1 MNKKIVVAIVCFVVS
16 MIFTLQLKTIRTAN
30 IEVKTIEAKMNEILA
45 LLEKEKAVTEDL
57 NNKIHG
63 NLEKKDMYLRYS
75 KEGDKHEELKHEWE
89 RVSFVSGLTDVVGE
103 GITITVNDATHEV
116 YTHEIVE
123 NYKDARDMVV
133 HDMDLVCILNEL
145 KIYGCRAISINDE
158 RILPTS
164 EQMCAGTTVRVNKRR
179 YVPPYVIKAIGDAN
193 KLFEGLNNSE
203 YINDL
208 RVNNIQVSIKKEN
221 NLTVYK
227 YKDDIKKLITGLEV
241 SNNG

>member
-1 MNKKIVVAIVCFVVS
+1 MNKNIIIAVVCFVVS
-16 MIFTLQLKTIRTAN
+16 LVFVLQLKTVRIAN
-30 IEVKTIEAKMNEILA
+30 DQVKTIEVKMNEILT
-45 LLEKEKAVTEDL
+45 LLEEEKEITEDL
-57 NNKIHG
+57 NNKIHN
-63 NLEKKDMYLRYS
+63 NLEKKDMYLKYS
-75 KEGDKHEELKHEWE
+75 KESNKHEALKREWE
-89 RVSFVSGLTDVVGE
+89 RVSSISGLTDVVGE
-103 GITITVNDATHEV
+103 GITITVNDATHDV

-145 KIYGCRAISINDE
+145 KIYGCKAISINDE
-158 RILPTS
+158 RILSTS

-193 KLFEGLNNSE
+193 QLFDGLNNSE
-203 YINDL
+203 YVEDL
-208 RVNNIQVSIKKEN
+208 RMNNIQVSIKKESD
-221 NLTVYK
+221 LTVYK